1 MKKIPQ
7 TMKQFKS
14 LAIAAA
20 LFGCTVANAQT
31 HDISLN
37 LAPMV
42 LGNYS
47 LNYSF
52 NFQEDMSGGIVVG
65 YQNLKISDGTNDY
78 AYKGFYIAPE
88 FRYYFNPN
96 EGNDGFFAG
105 GYLKFR
111 NMGTDGKPY
120 FGYLEDGTYVEYDQK
135 NVGLALGAMAGKL
148 WQTRFGMNFTIWSG
162 LGYYLINKDSY
173 TNSYIPDKDPAL
185 VTTTTNLPALDF
197 RFGVNI
203 GYRIGN

>member
-1 MKKIPQ
+1 
-7 TMKQFKS
+7 MKQIKT
-14 LAIAAA
+14 LAFAAA
-20 LFGCTVANAQT
+20 LFGCGLANAQT
-31 HDISLN
+31 HDVSLN

-42 LGNYS
+42 FGNYS

-52 NFQEDMSGGIVVG
+52 NFQEDMSAGAVVG
-65 YQNLKISDGTNDY
+65 YQNLKISDGVNDY
-78 AYKGFYIAPE
+78 AIKGFYIAPE

-111 NMGTDGKPY
+111 NMGTSGEP
-120 FGYLEDGTYVEYDQK
+120 GAGSLEDGTIVSYDQK

-162 LGYYLINKDSY
+162 LGYYLVNQNTY
-173 TNSYIPDKDPAL
+173 TNSYNPDKDPLIGA
-185 VTTTTNLPALDF
+185 TATNLPTLDF
-197 RFGVNI
+197 RFGVNV
-203 GYRIGN
+203 GYRIGH